1 MADEPDGFNETFEA
15 SARVALTAAGLM
27 AERLAR
33 AHQQAE
39 QQAWAVSEQEA
50 RVRRKL
56 TALSDPQCI
65 GDSPAVPGLT
75 SSLAPTACSRRPRK
89 QPAVG
94 DRVLVARDGGLISR
108 PGRLRRPARTAE
120 VRPPA
125 SPSGERASSPPSRA
139 NDGRR
144 PRLRKGTPLRGSLRS
159 ALTGCP

>member
-1 MADEPDGFNETFEA
+1 MADEPDAVNEIFEA

-65 GDSPAVPGLT
+65 GDSPAAPGPT
-75 SSLAPTACSRRPRK
+75 SSLAPTACSR
-89 QPAVG
+89 
-94 DRVLVARDGGLISR
+94 
-108 PGRLRRPARTAE
+108 GRAN
-120 VRPPA
+120 
-125 SPSGERASSPPSRA
+125 SPPSA
-139 NDGRR
+139 TACSS
-144 PRLRKGTPLRGSLRS
+144 PAT
-159 ALTGCP
+159 AA

>member
-1 MADEPDGFNETFEA
+1 
-15 SARVALTAAGLM
+15 M

-56 TALSDPQCI
+56 TALSDPQCTPVHRRLS
-65 GDSPAVPGLT
+65 GAPGPT
-75 SSLAPTACSRRPRK
+75 TSLAPTACSRRPRK

-108 PGRLRRPARTAE
+108 PGRLRRPARTG
-120 VRPPA
+120 VV
-125 SPSGERASSPPSRA
+125 
-139 NDGRR
+139 
-144 PRLRKGTPLRGSLRS
+144 
-159 ALTGCP
+159 

>member
-39 QQAWAVSEQEA
+39 QQAWAVSG
-50 RVRRKL
+50 RRPASGASSRRSATPK
-56 TALSDPQCI
+56 CI
-65 GDSPAVPGLT
+65 GDSPAAPGPT

-120 VRPPA
+120 VRTPA
-125 SPSGERASSPPSRA
+125 SPSGERAS
-139 NDGRR
+139 
-144 PRLRKGTPLRGSLRS
+144 
-159 ALTGCP
+159 